1 MSRFQKSS
9 NPAMKQFENVSHDF
23 NADLLDA
30 PINSVAGGVMTLSGT
45 INKTILLL
53 VILIASAVISAFIFP
68 SSTVMYVGL
77 GGAFILSIVI
87 SFKPTMAPMLA
98 PIYAILEGMFLGLVS
113 IHFAARVGDP
123 NIIFYAVGLTI
134 STFAAML
141 MIYKSGLIPVTQKL
155 RMIITSATMGIM
167 FMYIMAFV
175 MSMFFNVDPTYLH
188 DGSWLAIG
196 LSLLIIGV
204 AAFNFLLDFDT
215 IEKGVQGQAPKYMEW
230 YGGFALLVTLAW
242 LYFEFLR
249 LLAMLMS
256 GD

>member
-9 NPAMKQFENVSHDF
+9 NPTMKQFENASYDF

-30 PINSVAGGVMTLSGT
+30 PINSVAGGEMTLSGT
-45 INKTILLL
+45 INKTFFLLA
-53 VILIASAVISAFIFP
+53 ILIASAVTSAFVFP
-68 SSTVMYVGL
+68 SPTVMYVGM

-87 SFKPTMAPMLA
+87 SFKPTMAPMLS
-98 PIYAILEGMFLGLVS
+98 PVYAIFKGMFLGLVS
-113 IHFAARVGDP
+113 TYFAARVGDP

-141 MIYKSGLIPVTQKL
+141 MLYRSGLVPVTQKL
-155 RMIITSATMGIM
+155 RMIITAATMGIM
-167 FMYIMAFV
+167 FMYIMAFI
-175 MSMFFNVDPTYLH
+175 MGMFFNVDPTYLH
-188 DGSWLAIG
+188 DGSPLAIG
-196 LSLLIIGV
+196 LSVLIIGI

>member
-1 MSRFQKSS
+1 MSRFEKSS
-9 NPAMKQFENVSHDF
+9 NPAMKQFTNPSYDYNANV
-23 NADLLDA
+23 LDA
-30 PINSVAGGVMTLSGT
+30 PINSVADGVMTLSGT
-45 INKTILLL
+45 INKTFLLL
-53 VILIASAVISAFIFP
+53 AILIVSAVVSAFVFP
-68 SSTVMYVGL
+68 SQTVMYVGL
-77 GGAFILSIVI
+77 GGAFIIAIVI
-87 SFKPTMAPMLA
+87 SFKPTMAPILS
-98 PIYAILEGMFLGLVS
+98 PVYAIFEGMFLGLVS
-113 IHFAARVGDP
+113 TYYAARVGDP

-141 MIYKSGLIPVTQKL
+141 MIYKSGLIPVTKKL
-155 RMIITSATMGIM
+155 RMIITAATMGIM

-175 MSMFFNVDPTYLH
+175 MSMFFGVSATYLH

-196 LSLLIIGV
+196 LSVLIIGV

-249 LLAMLMS
+249 LLSMLM
-256 GD
+256 GRD

>member
-68 SSTVMYVGL
+68 SSTV
-77 GGAFILSIVI
+77 
-87 SFKPTMAPMLA
+87 MLA